1 MHVQLKDRFAVAQLS
16 SLLAGTTHDNGIFS
30 TRSAT
35 GTGGPALRS
44 IQTPGKTSARMVQSK
59 IMKKDAESKGTLVKA
74 TMDVSDSL
82 HFHFVPI
89 DSSKAVK
96 SIMAGTATALGQ
108 PPVQSTAPPALNLKS
123 AMKSSSSTPKTVA
136 KVVFENNVRMASI
149 IDDSVWSNPEP
160 PDRIKWRGPCKR
172 GPRVVVSTKSRIPRP
187 AKPRPRVVVSTR
199 SRIPRPVK
207 PKLANAGFGL
217 DLAKS
222 MDT

>member
-1 MHVQLKDRFAVAQLS
+1 MHIQLKDRFAVAQLR
-16 SLLAGTTHDNGIFS
+16 SLLAGTIHDNGIFS

-44 IQTPGKTSARMVQSK
+44 IKTPGKALSARKHYTILSRLPAKFRPTGIPYPVQSRLTTISRPCGRSRPVVQSK

-82 HFHFVPI
+82 HSHLVPI

-123 AMKSSSSTPKTVA
+123 AMKSSSSKPRTVA
-136 KVVFENNVRMASI
+136 R
-149 IDDSVWSNPEP
+149 P
-160 PDRIKWRGPCKR
+160 GP
-172 GPRVVVSTKSRIPRP
+172 S
-187 AKPRPRVVVSTR
+187 
-199 SRIPRPVK
+199 
-207 PKLANAGFGL
+207 
-217 DLAKS
+217 
-222 MDT
+222 

>member
-44 IQTPGKTSARMVQSK
+44 IQTPGKTSARRHYTILPILRAKFRPTGIPYPVQSQPTTISRPCGRSHPVVQSK

-74 TMDVSDSL
+74 TMD
-82 HFHFVPI
+82 
-89 DSSKAVK
+89 AVK

-136 KVVFENNVRMASI
+136 K
-149 IDDSVWSNPEP
+149 
-160 PDRIKWRGPCKR
+160 
-172 GPRVVVSTKSRIPRP
+172 
-187 AKPRPRVVVSTR
+187 R
-199 SRIPRPVK
+199 SP
-207 PKLANAGFGL
+207 G
-217 DLAKS
+217 
-222 MDT
+222 